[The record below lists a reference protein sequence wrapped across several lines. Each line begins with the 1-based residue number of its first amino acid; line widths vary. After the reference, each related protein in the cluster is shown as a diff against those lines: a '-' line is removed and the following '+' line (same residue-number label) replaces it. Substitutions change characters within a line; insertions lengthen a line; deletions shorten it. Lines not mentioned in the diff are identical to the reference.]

1 MFIKIDHIFI
11 LAREQH
17 ANPSNN
23 AIVFAPLIAMLA
35 HADIRSACIRRF
47 YQACS

>member
-17 ANPSNN
+17 VNPSNK
-23 AIVFAPLIAMLA
+23 AIVFAFLIAMLA
-35 HADIRSACIRRF
+35 MQTSDLPVYNDFIKHS
-47 YQACS
+47 

>member
-23 AIVFAPLIAMLA
+23 TIVFAPLIAMLA

>member
-17 ANPSNN
+17 VNPSNK
-23 AIVFAPLIAMLA
+23 AIVFALLIAMLA
-35 HADIRSACIRRF
+35 HADIRFACLR
-47 YQACS
+47 